1 MSQWV
6 SESVSQWVREQ
17 MGRRE
22 EEAEEEKADG
32 SAQPQKRTPHKDVGK
47 NIFVLRALEYWKT
60 LYMVLILKLSF
71 KTCFLV
77 PFLGR

>member
-47 NIFVLRALEYWKT
+47 KHFCA
-60 LYMVLILKLSF
+60 
-71 KTCFLV
+71 
-77 PFLGR
+77 